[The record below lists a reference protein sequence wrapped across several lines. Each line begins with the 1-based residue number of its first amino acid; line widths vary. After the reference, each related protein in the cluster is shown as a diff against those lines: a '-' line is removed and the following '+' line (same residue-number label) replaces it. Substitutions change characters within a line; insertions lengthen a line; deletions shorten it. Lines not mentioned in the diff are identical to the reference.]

1 MERLN
6 HVHITGPPGCESKAR
21 WFYGEL
27 LGLREIPKPAP
38 LRERGGVWFQVA
50 NCEIHVGIEDPAALV
65 RSRRHICLEVDDLD
79 EARVILLGNG
89 IAVQDLPPRPGV
101 RRFFCRD
108 PFGNQIEFMSS
119 DDAVQWSQTLEEA
132 LSLAE

>member
-1 MERLN
+1 
-6 HVHITGPPGCESKAR
+6 
-21 WFYGEL
+21 
-27 LGLREIPKPAP
+27 
-38 LRERGGVWFQVA
+38 
-50 NCEIHVGIEDPAALV
+50 
-65 RSRRHICLEVDDLD
+65 
-79 EARVILLGNG
+79 
-89 IAVQDLPPRPGV
+89 V